1 MTSRDSAYRLDSPLS
16 PLQSSDLFQLETV
29 QSSLQTDP
37 DNEELK
43 ALILEIEE
51 AITTTESLIAEL
63 RPPSPPPEATK
74 AQHPAEKPKW
84 SVENHPAYQ
93 GGLRKPPGQPPAED
107 APVTYKVNDMVLAK
121 WVTGDKAFYPARITS
136 ITGSH
141 ANPVYYVT
149 FKSYGT
155 TEALRA
161 PDLRPMSSHDSKKRK
176 ADGSSALAAAAPT
189 AAPAAPPNVISAA
202 ADINPALASAVRKEP
217 AKVSDG
223 PPKPPKIARKVKANK
238 ELEAGKSK
246 WQSFSTKGKLGKGA
260 KKESM
265 FRTGDSVTARGWF
278 APLLQY

>member
-1 MTSRDSAYRLDSPLS
+1 M
-16 PLQSSDLFQLETV
+16 
-29 QSSLQTDP
+29 
-37 DNEELK
+37 
-43 ALILEIEE
+43 EIEE
-51 AITTTESLIAEL
+51 AITTTESLIDEL
-63 RPPSPPPEATK
+63 RPPSPPPETK
-74 AQHPAEKPKW
+74 TQHPAEKPKW

-93 GGLRKPPGQPPAED
+93 GGLRKPPGQPHEE

-136 ITGSH
+136 ITGSS

-176 ADGSSALAAAAPT
+176 ADGSAVAAAPAS
-189 AAPAAPPNVISAA
+189 AAPAPPNVISAA
-202 ADINPALASAVRKEP
+202 ADINPALASAARKEP
-217 AKVSDG
+217 SKVSDG

-238 ELEAGKSK
+238 ELEAGKNK
-246 WQSFSTKGKLGKGA
+246 WQNFSTKGKLGKGG

-265 FRTGDSVTARGWF
+265 FRTGDSVTARGWG
-278 APLLQY
+278 APLFAY